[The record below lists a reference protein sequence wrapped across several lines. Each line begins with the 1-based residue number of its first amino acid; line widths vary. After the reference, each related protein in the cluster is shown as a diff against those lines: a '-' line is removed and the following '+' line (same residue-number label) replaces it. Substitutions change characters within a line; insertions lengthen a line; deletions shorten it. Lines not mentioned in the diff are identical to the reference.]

1 MSASTS
7 LNNITPTRDLKR
19 RLLFHQESSE
29 TVCSP
34 LAQSFRDGDDNDNNN
49 GKVEEEESGA
59 MAQLIDSI
67 FELSSSTPLILPP
80 GLDSIEGEEEGVRKI
95 LISTFKLERFVGYG
109 MALCLDQLLSF
120 SVLLPA
126 RLVISLVWLGSMS
139 NSNCR
144 RLLFDLC
151 VAVIISF
158 ALVWSLW
165 LISAAQI
172 YHSIRLQTFMK
183 LYVVINIAEVVDR
196 LMCSMGN
203 DLFDLLGDSILRWD
217 LSRVAFRTGLC
228 SLYACAHSILFYVR
242 VLTLSVAMN
251 SSSDA
256 LFTILV
262 SNNFVELKGSV
273 FKRST
278 EENLF
283 QIACSDVVERFVLMV
298 FMALVGLSEYSGQSS
313 SSSFS
318 STGSG
323 TGSGSNEQQHGLRNS
338 DVGGEDGKS
347 IIPQF
352 ALLWSSVLLV
362 EVIVDWIKHSFI
374 CRFNSDIRAKE
385 AYDQF
390 LGILA
395 ADFGATSRHI
405 FPPVSKRLGL
415 PVVPLCVVLWRVILF
430 DAAEPKLDSIA
441 VLWVVGLAVKLGLR
455 GTVLRWIVP
464 WAGTG
469 SNSEPNSPATTTP
482 VFASVATTV
491 VADKLPTPAV
501 IASAPRPTPSSRRKA
516 KTPKALFSVNRFD
529 TG

>member
-1 MSASTS
+1 MSS

-29 TVCSP
+29 TICSP
-34 LAQSFRDGDDNDNNN
+34 LGQSVKNGD
-49 GKVEEEESGA
+49 EEEEEKEAAKEGR
-59 MAQLIDSI
+59 MAQLVDSI
-67 FELSSSTPLILPP
+67 FELCSGTPLILPP
-80 GLDSIEGEEEGVRKI
+80 GLDSVEGEEEGVRKI

-120 SVLLPA
+120 SVLLPV
-126 RLVISLVWLGSMS
+126 RLVLSLVWYGPTSS
-139 NSNCR
+139 SSRR
-144 RLLFDLC
+144 RLLLDVC
-151 VAVIISF
+151 IAVIVGL
-158 ALVWSLW
+158 ALASSLW

-196 LMCSMGN
+196 LLCSMGN

-228 SLYACAHSILFYVR
+228 SLYACVHSILFYVR

-298 FMALVGLSEYSGQSS
+298 FMVLVGLSEYSGQSS
-313 SSSFS
+313 LS
-318 STGSG
+318 STAS
-323 TGSGSNEQQHGLRNS
+323 GSGSG
-338 DVGGEDGKS
+338 DGKS
-347 IIPQF
+347 ILPQF

-374 CRFNSDIRAKE
+374 CRFNSDIRAQE

-390 LGILA
+390 LSILA
-395 ADFGATSRHI
+395 TDFGANSRHI
-405 FPPVSKRLGL
+405 FPQVSKRLGL
-415 PVVPLCVVLWRVILF
+415 PVVPLCVVLLRVALF

-441 VLWVVGLAVKLGLR
+441 LLWAVGLAVKLGLR

-464 WAGTG
+464 WATTG
-469 SNSEPNSPATTTP
+469 ESPASTP
-482 VFASVATTV
+482 VLVAVAASSS
-491 VADKLPTPAV
+491 TPG
-501 IASAPRPTPSSRRKA
+501 SRKTA
-516 KTPKALFSVNRFD
+516 KTPLFSVNRFE